1 MLCSTVVSAIWF
13 ANYGKLFIVCAFLRE
28 KQSLYLCRPKWKR
41 ITHTWLFKSHNPPG
55 LANKN
60 AKPTL
65 VLDSSSSL
73 AQRCSQGL
81 LQQQLLA
88 SLAVSRAAA
97 LLCHLGD
104 PHRSRYRSRA
114 EAVLLRCGFHLEIH
128 PAHSIFPLHC
138 QEPSRNKWVQHS
150 YSAPSAPLHYSQMP
164 IKSSKSQPNSHL
176 YMHSKTG
183 FVSEQQII
191 EYVNNAMCA
200 KECKLSS

>member
-88 SLAVSRAAA
+88 SLAISRAAA
-97 LLCHLGD
+97 LLCQLGD

-128 PAHSIFPLHC
+128 PAHCTARSLPETNGSSTRTLPPLRLYTSVRCQLNPARVNQIPIFTCTAKQALSV
-138 QEPSRNKWVQHS
+138 SRRLQS
-150 YSAPSAPLHYSQMP
+150 M
-164 IKSSKSQPNSHL
+164 
-176 YMHSKTG
+176 
-183 FVSEQQII
+183 
-191 EYVNNAMCA
+191 
-200 KECKLSS
+200 